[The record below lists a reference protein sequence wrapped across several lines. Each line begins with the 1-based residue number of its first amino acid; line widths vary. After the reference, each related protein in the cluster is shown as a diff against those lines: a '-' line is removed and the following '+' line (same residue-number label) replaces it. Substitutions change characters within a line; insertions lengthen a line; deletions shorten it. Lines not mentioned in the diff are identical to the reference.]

1 MGVWEKGKQG
11 GNVMGKLLFYCLG
24 IVVMLTATAGFAQED
39 WEEEE
44 LLDIVS
50 GKVTAIDLS
59 ASQLT
64 IADTAGETQE
74 FILDTNLTTVWDD
87 TADEEK
93 ELSDLVVGKD
103 VVVEFKV
110 DKDGKK
116 VASWI
121 DIVME
126 TEGGEVSPIEQ

>member
-1 MGVWEKGKQG
+1 
-11 GNVMGKLLFYCLG
+11 MGKLLFYCLG
-24 IVVMLTATAGFAQED
+24 IVVMLTAVAGFAQED

-74 FILDTNLTTVWDD
+74 FVLDTNLTTVWDD

-93 ELSDLVVGKD
+93 ELSDVVVGKD

-126 TEGGEVSPIEQ
+126 TEAGEVSPIEQ

>member
-1 MGVWEKGKQG
+1 
-11 GNVMGKLLFYCLG
+11 MGKLLFCCLG
-24 IVVMLTATAGFAQED
+24 IVVMLTAVAGFAQED

-74 FILDTNLTTVWDD
+74 FVLDTNLTTVWDD

-93 ELSDLVVGKD
+93 ELSDVVVGKD

>member
-1 MGVWEKGKQG
+1 
-11 GNVMGKLLFYCLG
+11 MGKLLFYCLG

-74 FILDTNLTTVWDD
+74 FVLDTNLTTVWDD

-126 TEGGEVSPIEQ
+126 TEAGEVSPIE

>member
-1 MGVWEKGKQG
+1 
-11 GNVMGKLLFYCLG
+11 MGKLLFYCLG

-126 TEGGEVSPIEQ
+126 TEDGEVSPIE

>member
-1 MGVWEKGKQG
+1 
-11 GNVMGKLLFYCLG
+11 MGKLLFYCLG
-24 IVVMLTATAGFAQED
+24 IVVMLTAVAGFAQED

-74 FILDTNLTTVWDD
+74 FVLDTNLTTVWDD

-126 TEGGEVSPIEQ
+126 TEGGEVSPIE